1 MTHRL
6 LNRIEPAGFHGRVLL
21 AAWIGGGIAG
31 TVVAIAALLVLT
43 GAQIGP

>member
-1 MTHRL
+1 MTDRL
-6 LNRIEPAGFHGRVLL
+6 LDRIEPAGFHGRWLL

-31 TVVAIAALLVLT
+31 TIVAVAALLVLT